1 MGIAAASL
9 TRSITMRNIEVFMK
23 FYVYALVVILLFVG
37 RSGGVGFSP
46 VPVPQPIL
54 YVVILL
60 LNTLVF
66 FYVAANNYRFHL
78 GVIGGI
84 ILVRATFVLIAWA
97 MNENTASGLRV
108 AVTQLDDLMVI
119 LVFFSYRFRKVE
131 ELINSLTGLA
141 IIVLALE
148 LAFAMVLG
156 FRQAGGLFGIKPY
169 LQIPMGGSNYISCLV
184 LVLLAFYYPTRK
196 KGIASTLVL
205 VVGVLTIVLTRS
217 SSGYITLGV
226 LCVAALFSGPREGKP
241 FRVLMGLTVAFFLA
255 LVVIGISP
263 DYFSRFFGVLDG
275 LVSGNLGESLNG
287 RGSLF
292 QQVGLILEDKWFT
305 GAGPQYRELMPDGML
320 AHNLILDAFVSG
332 GIGCLVSTVLLF
344 GAVFAGFV
352 PDRAC
357 KTSYGAILAT
367 LAVVISGMVEPN
379 FGTFS
384 FDVIFLMLVGLSYGN
399 REIARR

>member
-1 MGIAAASL
+1 MGIAAVSL
-9 TRSITMRNIEVFMK
+9 PRNVTMRNIEAFMK

-46 VPVPQPIL
+46 LPIPQPIL

-60 LNTLVF
+60 LNTSVF
-66 FYVAANNYRFHL
+66 FYIAANNYRLHL
-78 GVIGGI
+78 GVIGGLF
-84 ILVRATFVLIAWA
+84 LVRAAFVLIAWA
-97 MNENTASGLRV
+97 MNENTASGLLV
-108 AVTQLDDLMVI
+108 AVTQLDDLMVVLI
-119 LVFFSYRFRKVE
+119 FFSYRFRMVE
-131 ELINSLTGLA
+131 EFINSLTGIA
-141 IIVLALE
+141 IVVLALE
-148 LAFAMVLG
+148 LAFAMVMGL
-156 FRQAGGLFGIKPY
+156 RQTGGLFGIKPY
-169 LQIPMGGSNYISCLV
+169 LQVPMGGSNYISCLV

-205 VVGVLTIVLTRS
+205 VVGVLSIVLARS

-226 LCVAALFSGPREGKP
+226 LCIVALLSGPREGKP
-241 FRVLMGLTVAFFLA
+241 LRIIMGLAAVPLLASVA
-255 LVVIGISP
+255 ISIAP

-275 LVSGNLGESLNG
+275 LISGNVGESLNG
-287 RGSLF
+287 RDSLF
-292 QQVGLILEDKWFT
+292 QQVGLILEDKWLT
-305 GAGPQYRELMPDGML
+305 GAGPQYRELMPNGML

-344 GAVFAGFV
+344 GAMFAVFV
-352 PDRAC
+352 PDRGC

-384 FDVIFLMLVGLSYGN
+384 FDAIFLLLIGLSYGN
-399 REIARR
+399 REVARR